1 MRAFWY
7 GYVTGPILG
16 VLWAFVVATTVAVL
30 LSFTTGDAFRPGL
43 VGCLLMGAAVGFAA
57 PGTNMRW
64 ALAAVAALIAIGLSY
79 TPFSPIHVAASVGA
93 GGHLAAGLGVGLGLA
108 VPVSVMMAGCP
119 RGALDR
125 HEWEEAVIRFL
136 TGFGYVFFS
145 AAVAIPF
152 YVMVMTSLKSQGEL
166 IANPLDFSISVVS
179 LWDGLGEVW
188 QTIVSAW
195 PRFGE
200 SYHWFFGLG
209 WRQCSVEPQGIYRSY
224 LELFCDFDFGWY
236 MWTSFYISVIT
247 VFITLL
253 FSVPGAYAVA
263 RLRFKGQKALSRSI
277 LLIYMV
283 PMIVLALPIYIA
295 FSMTGLRNS
304 ILGIVLI
311 YPVTT
316 IPVALYMLQGYF
328 RGIPAEIEEAG
339 LMDGLNRLQVIWK
352 ITLPLSLPALASVS
366 LYVFMIAWN
375 EFLLAFMLLD
385 DPSKFTLTRGIA
397 SLNSSEIP
405 RQHLMAGAVIA
416 TVPVMALFLGLEKFM
431 TRGLTAGSV
440 KG

>member
-1 MRAFWY
+1 L
-7 GYVTGPILG
+7 TL
-16 VLWAFVVATTVAVL
+16 
-30 LSFTTGDAFRPGL
+30 
-43 VGCLLMGAAVGFAA
+43 
-57 PGTNMRW
+57 
-64 ALAAVAALIAIGLSY
+64 ALTY
-79 TPFSPIHVAASVGA
+79 TPFGPIHVAETVGL
-93 GGHLAAGLGVGLGLA
+93 GGHLAVAVGFGIGLA
-108 VPVSVMMAGCP
+108 WPILVMFDGCP
-119 RGALDR
+119 KGALSR

-136 TGFGYVFFS
+136 TGFGYIFFT

-152 YVMVMTSLKSQGEL
+152 YVMVMTSLKTQGEL
-166 IANPLDFSISVVS
+166 IANPLDF
-179 LWDGLGEVW
+179 
-188 QTIVSAW
+188 TIDLS
-195 PRFGE
+195 R
-200 SYHWFFGLG
+200 G
-209 WRQCSVEPQGIYRSY
+209 WALLRSY
-224 LELFCDFDFGWY
+224 EELFRDFNFGSY
-236 MWTSFYISVIT
+236 LWTSFYISILT
-247 VFITLL
+247 VLITLL
-253 FSVPGAYAVA
+253 FSIPGAYAVA
-263 RLRFKGQKALSRSI
+263 RLRFKGQKSLSRSI

-304 ILGIVLI
+304 ITGIVMI

-328 RGIPAEIEEAG
+328 RGLPAEIEEAG
-339 LMDGLNRLQVIWK
+339 LMDGLSRLQVIWK